1 MADNSEGRSHV
12 RKRAGA
18 THFKSQKKDGDTK
31 YMRGN
36 TEDAIVNRG
45 KAQSGDRPTSM
56 PADRLQPGSYWLTR
70 IVFTRAIGFIYCMI
84 IVNRFILGSCG
95 QLIFTCKERLGVTYN
110 NFSGMA
116 GGGAGGHIQ

>member
-1 MADNSEGRSHV
+1 MADDSEGRSHV

-18 THFKSQKKDGDTK
+18 TQSRSDKKDGDTK
-31 YMRGN
+31 S
-36 TEDAIVNRG
+36 TSKDAIENRG
-45 KAQSGDRPTSM
+45 KVQSGDRPTST

-70 IVFTRAIGFIYCMI
+70 IVFTRAIGFIYCMTI
-84 IVNRFILGSCG
+84 INRFILENCG
-95 QLIFTCKERLGVTYN
+95 QLIFTCKEGLGVTYN